1 MRATAGGAAHVANTK
16 ERMNNG
22 TQASRWNQ
30 NGQAHRAM
38 KIDPLLE
45 EAFVAACVM
54 TAIGAAVAFFY
65 WVLTDLSPWPYVV
78 LCEVAAL
85 GFGIVLLA
93 LSSPKKYR

>member
-1 MRATAGGAAHVANTK
+1 MRGVL
-16 ERMNNG
+16 
-22 TQASRWNQ
+22 SD
-30 NGQAHRAM
+30 M

-54 TAIGAAVAFFY
+54 TAIGAAIAFFY

-78 LCEVAAL
+78 LCEVAAF
-85 GFGIVLLA
+85 GFGVVLLA